1 MVVKGCCFRC
11 ERHSTQG
18 DVSTNQEIPYNIH
31 EKRRMLRR
39 TEIKMVAARFAR
51 FCSGEFA
58 QGQRQR
64 TPSTHSEFLDQLPKH
79 SSRPQQ
85 LIFVVQTTAYAAL
98 DNRQLSSTP
107 PLRNISVCRCFSY
120 PSFTTALSSSATT
133 TRTTRRHIRLHA
145 LRRAAQQLAPPRMT
159 AQKCFKWCL
168 YVFIF
173 FFGFACYSIL

>member
-98 DNRQLSSTP
+98 DNRQLSSGHQRRRYATF
-107 PLRNISVCRCFSY
+107 LCAGAFRTL
-120 PSFTTALSSSATT
+120 PSRQHYHHQQQQQEQREGTSDFMLYAEQPSN
-133 TRTTRRHIRLHA
+133 LHH
-145 LRRAAQQLAPPRMT
+145 PE
-159 AQKCFKWCL
+159 
-168 YVFIF
+168 
-173 FFGFACYSIL
+173 